1 METWILAR
9 SDLFTLGIKICPRR
23 SERRCPRRDSVA
35 FTPVKFPPRGQTG
48 RADPAETS
56 PEATDAGDIADR
68 EGKGGGD
75 GVASSGL
82 LRHSVCAGAASKTRW
97 LNSECVH
104 AAAFGPVERQIG
116 LIQSAQ

>member
-9 SDLFTLGIKICPRR
+9 SDLFTLGIKIRPRR
-23 SERRCPRRDSVA
+23 SERRCPHRDSVA

-68 EGKGGGD
+68 EGKGGGMVLHHLVCYDTRCAPVLPVKRD
-75 GVASSGL
+75 G
-82 LRHSVCAGAASKTRW
+82 
-97 LNSECVH
+97 
-104 AAAFGPVERQIG
+104 
-116 LIQSAQ
+116 